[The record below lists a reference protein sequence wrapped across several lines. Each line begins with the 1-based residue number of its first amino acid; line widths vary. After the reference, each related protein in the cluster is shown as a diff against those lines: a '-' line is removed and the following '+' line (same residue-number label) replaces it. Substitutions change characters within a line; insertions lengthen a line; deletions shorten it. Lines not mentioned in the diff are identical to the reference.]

1 MTLTSFRMN
10 TYPKPGGR
18 GYLQTPTRHSL
29 GIPPRKLPRLR
40 SLRMPSH
47 DARTFMRPLLGE
59 FPAGPVNC
67 RSGSGPSR
75 PVIGEATIDEW
86 RAQAK
91 KYLGNLPPE
100 PGGKLF
106 FFKVVAE

>member
-1 MTLTSFRMN
+1 LRAD
-10 TYPKPGGR
+10 YERIPG
-18 GYLQTPTRHSL
+18 P
-29 GIPPRKLPRLR
+29 
-40 SLRMPSH
+40 M
-47 DARTFMRPLLGE
+47 
-59 FPAGPVNC
+59 V
-67 RSGSGPSR
+67 
-75 PVIGEATIDEW
+75 VIGEATIDEW